1 MDNTG
6 IDNTGIGN
14 TGLLDLKII
23 GGLVIDGSGAPGV
36 MATVGVRDGRI
47 VSISESADAAAAP
60 ATDTIDATGL
70 VVAPGF
76 IDIHT
81 HYDAQAFWDTTLSPS
96 PLHGVTTV
104 IGGNCGFTIAPLLA
118 PGASSVDSADAD
130 YLMRMLARVE
140 GMPLE
145 SLQQGVPW
153 SWGTTAEYLD
163 LLDGT
168 LMPNAGFLVG
178 HSAIRRVV
186 MGAAATEREA
196 TEDELVQ
203 MQQLLRDGLGAG
215 GLGFS
220 STWSSS
226 HNDHL
231 GRPVPS
237 RHASRQELIALCSV
251 VSEFPGTTLEFIPA
265 VGQFSDDTFRLMGE
279 MSAAANRPLNWNLLQ
294 VYAQSWDHVQ
304 HQLRGFDIA
313 EALGGRVLALT
324 LPDTFRL
331 RLNFTSGFIL
341 DILHGW
347 DQLMALPVEEK
358 LRQLR
363 DPDVRAEWDR
373 LAQSTEGT
381 TRSIGNWAGYWILET
396 FSDEWQPFQGR
407 LIGDIARE
415 LGRSPWDTL
424 ADIVIA
430 DDLRTVIANQD
441 RGQDDATWQRRVEV
455 WRDPRAI
462 VGASDA
468 GAHLDMIDSFSYCT
482 TMLARAVRERDMMP
496 LEEAVHHLTA
506 RPAALYG
513 LIDRGQLTP
522 GYLADIT
529 IIDPATIGP
538 GEVSTRFDL
547 PGGAGRVYGEGVGV
561 EHVIVNGVRCVDHGT
576 LLDAR
581 PGTLLRSGRDT
592 STVTAR

>member
-1 MDNTG
+1 MDA
-6 IDNTGIGN
+6 GIGN

-23 GGLVIDGSGAPGV
+23 GGLVIDGSGTPGV

-60 ATDTIDATGL
+60 ASDTIDATGL

-81 HYDAQAFWDTTLSPS
+81 HYDAQAFWDSTLSPS

-153 SWGTTAEYLD
+153 NWGTTAEYLD

-186 MGAAATEREA
+186 MSAAATEREA
-196 TEDELVQ
+196 TEDELLQ

-237 RHASRQELIALCSV
+237 RHASRDELIALCSV

-363 DPDVRAEWDR
+363 DPDIRAEWDR

-381 TRSIGNWAGYWILET
+381 TRAIGNWAGYWILET
-396 FSDEWQPFQGR
+396 FSDEWQPYQGR

-441 RGQDDATWQRRVEV
+441 RGQDDATWRRRVEV

-506 RPAALYG
+506 RPASLYG